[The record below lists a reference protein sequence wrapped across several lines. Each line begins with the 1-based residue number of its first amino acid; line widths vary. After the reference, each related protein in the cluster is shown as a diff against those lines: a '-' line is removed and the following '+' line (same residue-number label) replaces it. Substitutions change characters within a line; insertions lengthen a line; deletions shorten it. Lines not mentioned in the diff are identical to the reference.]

1 MEDKDVSH
9 LQILPKALVHKD
21 GFDDVFLTS
30 FAIRGDRESVLGA
43 TLPRSHGFYCEL
55 PVTDRTPDLATL
67 VEICR
72 QACFVVAHEQFDVPL
87 GGPADAKFLMRELS
101 GEFVDV
107 TPFDTDEP
115 VNVAVDCVVED
126 VARRA
131 GQVSALVWAF
141 TVRAGDVVV
150 ARARMAQTLMSRAVW
165 GTMRARLRT
174 ERGLPVKMGEVPP
187 PEPSDVAPADVGRA
201 NQDNVVIAEVTE
213 ADDGYRAMVR
223 ADLRHPVMFDHPADY
238 IFAMVQLEAV
248 RQLCLSAASRGLG
261 LPATTLEMSE
271 VAAEYRAV
279 AEFDLPTVLHARV
292 SATEPGEEKVVRF
305 DVDATQQ
312 GRQVSIF
319 RLSVRS
325 APGARA

>member
-1 MEDKDVSH
+1 VEDKDVSH

-87 GGPADAKFLMRELS
+87 GGAADAKFLMRELS

-107 TPFDTDEP
+107 SPFDTDEP

-141 TVRAGDVVV
+141 TVRVGDVVV
-150 ARARMAQTLMSRAVW
+150 GRARMAQTLLSRAVW
-165 GTMRARLRT
+165 GVMRGRLRT

-187 PEPSDVAPADVGRA
+187 PEPGDVAPADVGRV
-201 NQDNVVIAEVTE
+201 NPDHVVITGFDE
-213 ADDGYRAMVR
+213 ADDGYRALVR

-248 RQLCLSAASRGLG
+248 RQLCLAAASRRLG
-261 LPATTLEMSE
+261 LPATSLEMSA
-271 VAAEYRAV
+271 VTAEYRAV
-279 AEFDLPTVLHARV
+279 AEFDLPTELHASV
-292 SATEPGEEKVVRF
+292 ATAGTGDEKVVRF

-319 RLSVRS
+319 GLSVRS
-325 APGARA
+325 AAGARA